1 MLDENFKDQMEEIVK
16 LSPRG
21 RQTMLFSAT
30 MTDEVR
36 RKNVTREIILSFN
49 VCFMLLSLL
58 LCTMVFINSLPV
70 FTGDV
75 TDVTYNFGSRRIF
88 RSSMLATGAKKTP
101 DVVGNNNWARSNWL
115 TLLRN
120 PCHFFFFVILF
131 YYLYLFILCWR
142 N

>member
-58 LCTMVFINSLPV
+58 LCTMVFINSLSV

-88 RSSMLATGAKKTP
+88 RSSILATGAKKRR
-101 DVVGNNNWARSNWL
+101 DVVETTPGPAVTGSRCCGIPF
-115 TLLRN
+115 LLF
-120 PCHFFFFVILF
+120 CSITFT
-131 YYLYLFILCWR
+131 YLYYVGEANKIK
-142 N
+142 